1 MDLVDSVR
9 VATRALT
16 SNKMRSGLTMLGV
29 IIGVAAV
36 IALLSIGQGV
46 QKAVT
51 DQIQSAGSNLLF
63 ILPVQVGEGG
73 GGEFT
78 QSLTSDDVESI
89 RDPRNVPD
97 VAAVAPMMTGS
108 LQVTRRSEEMRTTVA
123 GVSPEYEAVRTF
135 EVAFGTFLT
144 SQDVD
149 RRARVAVLGADA
161 AEELFPDYGYPV
173 GETIKINRIPFR
185 VVGVLEGKGAGF
197 MGNEDGYV
205 YVPISTAQVRLF
217 PQQRNLA
224 GKFEISTIYVQVASE
239 DLMDDTTEDINEV
252 LRRRHDIS
260 LGEDD
265 DFAVINQSDL
275 VAIMAEV
282 TGVLTLFLG
291 AIAAISLLVGGI
303 GIMNIM
309 LVSVTERT
317 REVGIRKAVG
327 AKRRDILLQF
337 LVEAMVLSL
346 IGGAVGILLGYTLPQ
361 GISRLSQDLVT
372 VVSMSSIL
380 LATTFSLVVGV
391 VFGLYPALRAARLH
405 PIDALRY
412 E

>member
-1 MDLVDSVR
+1 MDLVDSAR
-9 VATRALT
+9 VAAAALNA
-16 SNKMRSGLTMLGV
+16 NKMRSSLTMLGV

-46 QKAVT
+46 QKSVV

-63 ILPVQVGEGG
+63 VVPGEMTQGG
-73 GGEFT
+73 GFEYRA
-78 QSLTSDDVESI
+78 SLTYEDAQAIS
-89 RDPRNVPD
+89 DPRNVPD
-97 VAAVAPMMTGS
+97 AARVAPMMSAGA
-108 LQVTRRSEEMRTTVA
+108 QVTYSGEEMGATIAGVTDAYDIVRNLEIASGRFLSSQDLDRRS
-123 GVSPEYEAVRTF
+123 
-135 EVAFGTFLT
+135 
-144 SQDVD
+144 
-149 RRARVAVLGADA
+149 RVAVLGSEVVED
-161 AEELFPDYGYPV
+161 LFNEGVYPV
-173 GETIKINRIPFR
+173 EQTIKINGVPFR
-185 VVGVLEGKGAGF
+185 VIGVMEEKG
-197 MGNEDGYV
+197 MGMMGSEDGYI
-205 YVPISTAQVRLF
+205 YVPITTAQTRLF

-224 GKFEISTIYVQVASE
+224 GDFEVTVIYVQAAS
-239 DLMDDTTEDINEV
+239 DDVMEAATEQINV
-252 LRRRHDIS
+252 LLRRRHDIAFQD
-260 LGEDD
+260 DD
-265 DFAVINQSDL
+265 DFSVINMADL
-275 VAIMAEV
+275 VAILEEV

-317 REVGIRKAVG
+317 REIGIRKAVG

-346 IGGAVGILLGYTLPQ
+346 LGGAVGILLGYGLSQ
-361 GISRLSQDLVT
+361 GISRLSEDLVT
-372 VVSMSSIL
+372 VVSMNSII

-391 VFGLYPALRAARLH
+391 VFGLYPALRASRLN

>member
-1 MDLVDSVR
+1 VDLVDSVR

-89 RDPRNVPD
+89 GDPRNVPD
-97 VAAVAPMMTGS
+97 VAAVAPMMTGG

-123 GVSPEYEAVRTF
+123 GVSPEYEVVRNF

-161 AEELFPDYGYPV
+161 AEELFPEYGYP
-173 GETIKINRIPFR
+173 KQLR
-185 VVGVLEGKGAGF
+185 
-197 MGNEDGYV
+197 
-205 YVPISTAQVRLF
+205 STVF
-217 PQQRNLA
+217 PSEWSVCSRAREQGSWGTKMA
-224 GKFEISTIYVQVASE
+224 TSTFPSP
-239 DLMDDTTEDINEV
+239 
-252 LRRRHDIS
+252 RH
-260 LGEDD
+260 
-265 DFAVINQSDL
+265 
-275 VAIMAEV
+275 
-282 TGVLTLFLG
+282 
-291 AIAAISLLVGGI
+291 
-303 GIMNIM
+303 
-309 LVSVTERT
+309 R
-317 REVGIRKAVG
+317 
-327 AKRRDILLQF
+327 
-337 LVEAMVLSL
+337 
-346 IGGAVGILLGYTLPQ
+346 
-361 GISRLSQDLVT
+361 
-372 VVSMSSIL
+372 
-380 LATTFSLVVGV
+380 
-391 VFGLYPALRAARLH
+391 
-405 PIDALRY
+405 
-412 E
+412 

>member
-9 VATRALT
+9 VATRALD

-89 RDPRNVPD
+89 GDPRNVPD

-123 GVSPEYEAVRTF
+123 GVSPEYEVVRNF

-149 RRARVAVLGADA
+149 RRARAAVLGADA

-197 MGNEDGYV
+197 MGNEDGYI

-224 GKFEISTIYVQVASE
+224 GKSEISTIYVQVASE

-252 LRRRHDIS
+252 LRRTHDIS
-260 LGEDD
+260 FGEDD
-265 DFAVINQSDL
+265 DFAVINQADL

-346 IGGAVGILLGYTLPQ
+346 IGGAVGILLGYTLSQ
-361 GISRLSQDLVT
+361 GISQLSQDLVT

-405 PIDALRY
+405 PIEALRY